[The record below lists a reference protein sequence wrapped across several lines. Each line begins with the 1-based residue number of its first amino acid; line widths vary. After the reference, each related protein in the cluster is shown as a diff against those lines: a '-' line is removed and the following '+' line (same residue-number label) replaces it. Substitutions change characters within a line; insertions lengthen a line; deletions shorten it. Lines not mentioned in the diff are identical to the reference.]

1 MLLIKHG
8 HHLHYYDHKSRNEL
22 DFLIAENN
30 SLTVLEVKSGSS
42 YKQHTALDN
51 ALANQ
56 SERISRAIVL
66 SRFLS
71 EKDNLIEYLPL
82 YMTMFL

>member
-1 MLLIKHG
+1 MIWYFGKTTITAR
-8 HHLHYYDHKSRNEL
+8 SRNEL

-66 SRFLS
+66 SRYLS
-71 EKDNLIEYLPL
+71 EKDTMIEYLPL

>member
-1 MLLIKHG
+1 MIWYFGKTTITAR
-8 HHLHYYDHKSRNEL
+8 SRNEL

-30 SLTVLEVKSGSS
+30 LLTVLEVKSGSS

-66 SRFLS
+66 SRYLS
-71 EKDNLIEYLPL
+71 EKDAMIEYLPL

>member
-1 MLLIKHG
+1 MIWYFGKTTITAR
-8 HHLHYYDHKSRNEL
+8 SRNEL

-66 SRFLS
+66 SRYLS
-71 EKDNLIEYLPL
+71 EKDTMIEYLPM